1 LTSKERDVLKRIAQ
15 VAREHQQALC
25 AALTDEERDQLAV
38 WLSRIADE
46 QGLRPGVH
54 PGFGRL
60 GR

>member
-1 LTSKERDVLKRIAQ
+1 LKRIAQ

-25 AALTDEERDQLAV
+25 AALTDTEREQLAH
-38 WLSRIADE
+38 LLKRIADE

-60 GR
+60 AR